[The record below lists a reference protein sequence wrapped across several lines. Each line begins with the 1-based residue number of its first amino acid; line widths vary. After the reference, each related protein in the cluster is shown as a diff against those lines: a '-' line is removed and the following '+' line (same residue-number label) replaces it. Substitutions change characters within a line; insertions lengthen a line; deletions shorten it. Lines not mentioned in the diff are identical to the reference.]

1 MIKGAFATQG
11 QPRYLASGFHVT
23 RASQHQRRPRHKRT
37 LMPKPNKH
45 TGSQQVGVTAFPYRT
60 QKQNELRMC
69 LIFSARLSDKF
80 AINLIGGKY
89 RRIGGG
95 MKGWLVHPNAWDKVL
110 SVLKECGLCGMADD
124 VHRCM
129 ERMETQHVKEVHRI

>member
-1 MIKGAFATQG
+1 
-11 QPRYLASGFHVT
+11 
-23 RASQHQRRPRHKRT
+23 
-37 LMPKPNKH
+37 MPKPNKH

-60 QKQNELRMC
+60 QKLNELRMC

-80 AINLIGGKY
+80 ARAINLAGGKY

-95 MKGWLVHPNAWDKVL
+95 MKGWLVHPNDWDKVL
-110 SVLKECGLCGMADD
+110 SLLKECGLQGMADD

-129 ERMETQHVKEVHRI
+129 ERMETQHVKDVHRII